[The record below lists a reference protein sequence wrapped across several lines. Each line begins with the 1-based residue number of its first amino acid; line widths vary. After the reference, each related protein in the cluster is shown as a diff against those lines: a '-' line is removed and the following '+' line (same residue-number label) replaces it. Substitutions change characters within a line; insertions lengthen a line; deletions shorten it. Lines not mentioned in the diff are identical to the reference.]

1 MQKKSNTSKNK
12 DLISI
17 IVSACAVAVVIAI
30 VVASIIVCKKNNNE
44 PKIPKNE
51 AEAEP
56 EKVGKKLRKMQR
68 LATKDI
74 KSRRKTTIQT
84 YKIEPLNMMETDA
97 VLNVNQNKRKKNRS
111 KTRRKSTKQRAN
123 KKRKTTKKTKKSED

>member
-1 MQKKSNTSKNK
+1 M
-12 DLISI
+12 
-17 IVSACAVAVVIAI
+17 AFVIAI

-56 EKVGKKLRKMQR
+56 EKVGKKLRKMER

-84 YKIEPLNMMETDA
+84 HKIEPLNMMETDT
-97 VLNVNQNKRKKNRS
+97 VWNVKKYKRKKNRS
-111 KTRRKSTKQRAN
+111 KTRRKSIKQRTN
-123 KKRKTTKKTKKSED
+123 KKLKTTKTTKKSED